1 MKLNISKERGDIRK
15 IDAAIGKWLT
25 HGTSIFQMRDFAEQ
39 AEKFLGKIQ
48 LPKAERS
55 GVQVFFYSGD
65 VVANRYK
72 YERETH
78 CVLLERGSRDWY
90 LRSIN
95 RTTQSPSQGYRAKT
109 YLTKRQRDIVVR
121 QFTKQFT
128 VLKDNWDQGLDK
140 PWKYFYALDT
150 TAKETA

>member
-1 MKLNISKERGDIRK
+1 MKLNISKERSDIRK

-25 HGTSIFQMRDFAEQ
+25 HGATIFQMREFAKQ

-78 CVLLERGSRDWY
+78 CVLLERGTRDWY

-95 RTTQSPSQGYRAKT
+95 RTTQSPSQGYRAET

-121 QFTKQFT
+121 RFARQFT
-128 VLKDNWDQGLDK
+128 VLKDN
-140 PWKYFYALDT
+140 ALET